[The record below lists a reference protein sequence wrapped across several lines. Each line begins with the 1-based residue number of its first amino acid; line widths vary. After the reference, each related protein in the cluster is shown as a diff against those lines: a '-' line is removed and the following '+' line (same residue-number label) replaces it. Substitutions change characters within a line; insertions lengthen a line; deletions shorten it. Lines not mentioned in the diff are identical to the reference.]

1 MIDIFYLSEISTVRV
16 FVIQLYINSITSYNT
31 IIIKSRKRRLAM
43 KSNKNPPDTTNKA
56 SPPEEEN
63 TPVSSVYDTLYEENY
78 TSTNAASLNDNR
90 PDIGTKD
97 LNYRSYNSSDEYGN
111 TVINRQSYKNHI
123 IRDEDLDLDDEL

>member
-1 MIDIFYLSEISTVRV
+1 
-16 FVIQLYINSITSYNT
+16 
-31 IIIKSRKRRLAM
+31 M